1 MTDGMIELTQR
12 WRDRRERRIPSNG
25 AVDKRDWAVD
35 QISYSSAKAFVVAN
49 HYSGSMTTCIAA
61 FGIFHAPQGGVRPA
75 ALSGV
80 VVFGVPINGASIPK
94 YAGADPA
101 QGAEIT
107 RLVLDHEVPG
117 NAESLLVSRAADA
130 LRTSGRVSSIITFAD
145 PLERRLQDG
154 TVVKRGHFG
163 GIYQALSMTYQGR
176 TTPRWLWMDSRGC
189 VVSERSLQKIRAE
202 ERGADYATRDF
213 LASGAPPRARG
224 ETPSDWV
231 ARALRE
237 GPFTRLRHPG
247 NHAYAWG
254 LDRRARKAVATAA
267 GGIGRGAYPK
277 PDRLPLAA

>member
-1 MTDGMIELTQR
+1 MTNEVIALTQR
-12 WRDRRERRIPSNG
+12 WRERRDRHIPANG
-25 AVDKRDWAVD
+25 AVDKRDWAID
-35 QISYSSAKAFVVAN
+35 QISYSAAKAYVQAN

-61 FGIFHAPQGGVRPA
+61 FGIFHAPRGGVRPA
-75 ALSGV
+75 EMSGV

-94 YAGADPA
+94 YAGAAPDK
-101 QGAEIT
+101 GAEIT
-107 RLVLDHEVPG
+107 RLVLDHDVPG

-130 LRTSGRVSSIITFAD
+130 LRQSGRVSSIITFAD

-163 GIYQALSMTYQGR
+163 GVYQALSMTYQGR
-176 TTPRWLWMDSRGC
+176 TTPRWLWLDRRGS
-189 VVSERSLQKIRAE
+189 VISERSLQKIRAG

-213 LASGAPPRARG
+213 IACGAPSRAFG
-224 ETPSDWV
+224 ETPTEWV
-231 ARALRE
+231 ARALLE
-237 GPFTRLRHPG
+237 GPFTRVRHPG

-254 LDRRARKAVATAA
+254 LDRRARRAVETAA